1 MISSEHCDSCDLI
14 TAQHHYHVRLT
25 VFLITLPLSLCIDVA
40 RRGCGGSILLL
51 PSCHDGNVFTYSVHR
66 YHYYHHTMIRSDTAE
81 ISIYTMRRVA
91 LCVLTNNSEDNEYI
105 QVFMVLFIHVLQN
118 LQVPVSKSSSCHPCQ
133 IVKYRAA
140 HFHVLCTD
148 NWR

>member
-1 MISSEHCDSCDLI
+1 M
-14 TAQHHYHVRLT
+14 
-25 VFLITLPLSLCIDVA
+25 
-40 RRGCGGSILLL
+40 LL
-51 PSCHDGNVFTYSVHR
+51 PSCHEGNVFTYSVHR

-140 HFHVLCTD
+140 HFHVEGLSGNIRPKFDPGNHIFKVGKLYLLVTKQRLTLRTQSF
-148 NWR
+148 NKG